1 MSFVE
6 IIYLCSQNS
15 GLREMRKLLPT
26 ILLTLLV
33 AIIAA
38 CTEDS
43 KEVRDLQ
50 AGQKDSLIFDA
61 GLAKDYV
68 RMVALIDSFERDGSI
83 SPMNANR
90 WRGTANYRQGQ
101 YRSAEFYYKK
111 VIDGEIET
119 TQDSM
124 AYVKSARRL
133 SELLLVKGDYEGSLR
148 IAMPAVKRLTEA
160 GYGSDI
166 DYAILLNNIGCCQL
180 NLGRGEEARESFEAA
195 RQHYTNRWSTD
206 STGRGFQE
214 AVTGTIYT
222 SQAYINTRRFEE
234 ALYWIDRTE
243 MLLGKYR
250 EKPDARLEYFDE
262 YQARI
267 EIMRAVAMQG
277 LNREA
282 DAVMTYKA
290 FLQSDYAKTN
300 SGRIYATDYLLA
312 AGRYSE
318 AADNFRI
325 LDKMLYEHDMDL
337 SLDNI
342 RLFMLPKLRANIG
355 ALRRDSVMAVSARLC
370 DALDSAIVKSKDDDT
385 AELATIYET
394 QQKEAQIAM
403 QQADLARQ
411 RLIGSLVAMAF
422 VIVFFSVLIIW
433 RHRVSQRLHNAHQRL
448 EEAHAKLQYAY
459 DRLEETTAVKERIE
473 SELRIARDIQMSM
486 LPQQFPEREGL
497 DLYGSMTAAKEV
509 GGDTFGYLLEG
520 DRLYFC
526 VGDVSGKGVPAS
538 LFMAQATRLFRT
550 LAVQRM
556 MPAEILTRMNDALT
570 EDNEQ
575 GMFVTMFLGLVDLK
589 TGKLNFCNAGH
600 NPPVLTH
607 EPVHKGDVSVHP
619 AYFLEM
625 LSNAPVGLWPDLE
638 FEGEEIENIKGR
650 PLLIYTDGLTE
661 AENRQ
666 QEQFGED
673 RLLQILSNNHF
684 DCGKDVV
691 EYLKEQVEAFRDGA
705 QPNDDLTMLCLRI
718 D

>member
-1 MSFVE
+1 ME

-282 DAVMTYKA
+282 DAVMAYKA

-691 EYLKEQVEAFRDGA
+691 EYLKEQVEAFRNGA

>member
-1 MSFVE
+1 MSFVK

-234 ALYWIDRTE
+234 SLYWIDRTE

-282 DAVMTYKA
+282 DAVMAYKA

-300 SGRIYATDYLLA
+300 SGRVYATDYLLA

-575 GMFVTMFLGLVDLK
+575 GMFVTMFLGLLDLK

>member
-148 IAMPAVKRLTEA
+148 IAMPAVKRLTET

-195 RQHYTNRWSTD
+195 RQHYANRWSTD

-234 ALYWIDRTE
+234 SLYWIDRTE

-267 EIMRAVAMQG
+267 EIMRAVAMRG

-282 DAVMTYKA
+282 DAAVAYKA

-325 LDKMLYEHDMDL
+325 LDKMLYEHDMNL

-370 DALDSAIVKSKDDDT
+370 DALDSAIVQSKDDDT

-411 RLIGSLVAMAF
+411 RLIGSLVALAI
-422 VIVFFSVLIIW
+422 VIIFFSVFIYW
-433 RHRVSQRLHNAHQRL
+433 RHSVSKRLRHAHQRL

-575 GMFVTMFLGLVDLK
+575 GMFVTMFLGLLDLK

-600 NPPVLTH
+600 NPPVLTY
-607 EPVHKGDVSVHP
+607 EPVQKGDEGVHP
-619 AYFLEM
+619 VYFLEM
-625 LSNAPVGLWPDLE
+625 LSNAPVGLWPGLE

-673 RLLQILSNNHF
+673 RLLDILSNCHF

-705 QPNDDLTMLCLRI
+705 QPNDDLTLLGLRI

>member
-1 MSFVE
+1 
-6 IIYLCSQNS
+6 
-15 GLREMRKLLPT
+15 MRKLLPI

-33 AIIAA
+33 AFFAA
-38 CTEDS
+38 CTEGAR
-43 KEVRDLQ
+43 KARDLQ
-50 AGQKDSLIFDA
+50 AGQADSLIFDA
-61 GLAKDYV
+61 GKDKDYDY
-68 RMVALIDSFERDGSI
+68 MLALVDSFERDGSI
-83 SPMNANR
+83 SAMDANR
-90 WRGTANYRQGQ
+90 WRGTAHYRLGQ
-101 YRSAEFYYKK
+101 YRSSEFYYKK
-111 VIDGEIET
+111 VLDAEIKT

-180 NLGRGEEARESFEAA
+180 NLGHGQEAQESFYTA
-195 RQHYTNRWSTD
+195 RQHYINRWSTD

-214 AVTGTIYT
+214 AVIGTVYT

-234 ALYWIDRTE
+234 SLYWIDRTE

-250 EKPDARLEYFDE
+250 EKADARFEYFDE

-277 LNREA
+277 LNRVA
-282 DAVMTYKA
+282 DAAKAYRA
-290 FLQSDYAKTN
+290 FLLTDYAKTN

-312 AGRYSE
+312 AGRYRE
-318 AADNFRI
+318 AADNFRF
-325 LDKMLYEHDMDL
+325 LDDMLDEHDIDL

-342 RLFMLPKLRANIG
+342 QLYLLPKVRANIG
-355 ALRRDSVMAVSARLC
+355 ALRRDSVMAVSTSLC
-370 DALDSAIVKSKDDDT
+370 NALDSAIVQSKNDDT

-411 RLIGSLVAMAF
+411 RLVSSLVAL
-422 VIVFFSVLIIW
+422 VLVVVFFSLFIYW
-433 RHRVSQRLHNAHQRL
+433 RHMASKRLRHAHQRL
-448 EEAHAKLQYAY
+448 EEAHAKLQHAY

-520 DRLYFC
+520 DLLYFC

-589 TGKLNFCNAGH
+589 TGKLSFCNAGH

-607 EPVHKGDVSVHP
+607 HPVQKGDMGIHP
-619 AYFLEM
+619 VYFLEM
-625 LSNAPVGLWPDLE
+625 LPNAPVGLWPGLE

-673 RLLQILSNNHF
+673 RLLDILSNCHF